1 MSDRTSDAALERD
14 EISQEPTTEDTVRA
28 TPRRSTVRIPLRLS
42 TIDPKTD
49 PGSHRPYF
57 LTSEEYSAN
66 VSRGGAFVLTDETLD
81 PGSRLVIELE
91 LPNGP
96 TVQRIARVVWNRI
109 SIPGVESIA
118 NRRPGIG
125 IEFIG
130 GRADHVQE
138 FERYLTRFG
147 RPRPSPPGTG
157 TGRHPST

>member
-1 MSDRTSDAALERD
+1 MSDRASNAGPQCEGIGEERSD
-14 EISQEPTTEDTVRA
+14 DTVRA
-28 TPRRSTVRIPLRLS
+28 APRRSTVRIPLRIS

-49 PGSHRPYF
+49 PGAHRPYF
-57 LTSEEYSAN
+57 LTSEECSAD
-66 VSRGGAFVLTDETLD
+66 VSRGGAFVLTDEALD

-91 LPNGP
+91 LPSGP
-96 TVQRIARVVWNRI
+96 TIQRIARVVWNRI
-109 SIPGVESIA
+109 SIPGIESIP

-147 RPRPSPPGTG
+147 RPRPSALGVG
-157 TGRHPST
+157 AGRHPST